1 MKKVLIVFMIFV
13 SALLQAETQ
22 ESSKSFSLILNKSG
36 TNMIRFTEYEDN
48 TTEKTRIQFAFY
60 EKDQNYL
67 NDLTQ
72 TSAVESFRVSWNI
85 YSPDYA
91 KNTSVDLYI
100 DFESYSGD
108 KDYMMRKV
116 NSSSAELDRNGN
128 GLNYNVIIGP
138 YSSSNKYSV
147 DGNSI
152 TIPDGQSDK
161 SMTSLGIN
169 NRVVLFK
176 SENLDPYV
184 GESGYADISLKLD
197 PPAAGYMSGQ
207 YQGLAT
213 LNLIIN

>member
-48 TTEKTRIQFAFY
+48 TTEKTRIQFAFD
-60 EKDQNYL
+60 ETDQNYL

-108 KDYMMRKV
+108 EDYMMRKV

-128 GLNYNVIIGP
+128 GLNYNVTIDA
-138 YSSSNKYSV
+138 YDSSNKYPA
-147 DGNSI
+147 NRNPI
-152 TIPDGQSDK
+152 KIPEGQSDK
-161 SMTSLGIN
+161 SMTSLSKN
-169 NRVVLFK
+169 NRVVLFE

-197 PPAAGYMSGQ
+197 PPTAGYTSGQ